1 MDNETG
7 HVPQPPVLGAVVHYQ
22 MKDIVPVVQMES
34 GVLVQPRR
42 VVVETPGPAEQRRR
56 AKRVAAAAADT
67 GGDHPKGATKIQQR
81 PAAALTIPEG
91 DEVRSH
97 QGWTILT
104 RTRKSGILAGHHWNI
119 WIATDGT
126 THTSRKKA
134 EAAGF
139 IDA

>member
-7 HVPQPPVLGAVVHYQ
+7 HVPQPPVLGAVVHCQ

-67 GGDHPKGATKIQQR
+67 GGTTQRAKQIKQR

-91 DEVRSH
+91 VEVRSH
-97 QGWTILT
+97 QGWTIQT
-104 RTRKSGILAGHHWNI
+104 RTRKSGNLAGQHWNI
-119 WIATDGT
+119 WVAPDGT
-126 THTSRKKA
+126 THASRKKA
-134 EAAGF
+134 VAAGF

>member
-1 MDNETG
+1 MKLSKRNVLGERLLLEYRKTADVAGCQPWNLLKARKYLEKLCLDNETG

-67 GGDHPKGATKIQQR
+67 GGTTQRGEQDKTK
-81 PAAALTIPEG
+81 AC
-91 DEVRSH
+91 RS
-97 QGWTILT
+97 
-104 RTRKSGILAGHHWNI
+104 
-119 WIATDGT
+119 
-126 THTSRKKA
+126 THNSRRR
-134 EAAGF
+134 
-139 IDA
+139 